1 MKKILS
7 VFTILMLSV
16 VAFTP
21 KTYSQVQDQ
30 KITVRQSDL
39 TPDQLA
45 KIKLQEANDELQKK
59 VDTYGK
65 WIGVGGEIGTAVK
78 DGLNAVVDVADKFGS
93 TNVGK
98 FTMTMIAWKVIG
110 KDIVKIILGL
120 IFFIT
125 YTWVLIY
132 SYKRTC
138 TARRV
143 LLSNPGFMKY
153 PKTYQIV
160 ESKFEDEGLAWMI
173 VLHIVLFLI
182 SIWITYSIM
191 F

>member
-153 PKTYQIV
+153 PKTIQLI
-160 ESKFEDEGLAWMI
+160 I
-173 VLHIVLFLI
+173 IIFL
-182 SIWITYSIM
+182 
-191 F
+191 